1 MPVPGSDQG
10 FVLDHLEAL
19 RRADE
24 EPDRLGRRVVVLDVV
39 GHVQGVGLAELLAAQ
54 GRDTTV
60 VCPLPLLLA
69 CDGETQAAI
78 LPRAVQAGVA
88 WRPNT
93 ALAAIG
99 DHAVT
104 LVDVLS
110 RELRTVED
118 VDTVVICTNGVPN
131 TELGAALADRGPE
144 VVTVG
149 DAVAVR
155 PVDRAVYDGHRAGRA
170 L

>member
-1 MPVPGSDQG
+1 
-10 FVLDHLEAL
+10 VLDHVEAL
-19 RRADE
+19 RRAHE
-24 EPDRLGRRVVVLDVV
+24 TPDQLGDRVVVLDAV
-39 GHVQGVGLAELLAAQ
+39 GHVQGVGLGELLAGQ
-54 GRDTTV
+54 GREVTV
-60 VCPLPLLLA
+60 ACPLPVLLA

-88 WRPNT
+88 WQPST
-93 ALAAIG
+93 ALAFVG
-99 DHAVT
+99 NHDVT

-110 RELRTVED
+110 RELRTVGD

-131 TELGAALADRGPE
+131 AELAAALRDRGPE

-155 PVDRAVYDGHRAGRA
+155 PVDRAVFDGHRVGRA